1 MTNEE
6 MLEDLKQYID
16 TRVPQIIDDRVKT
29 IIDERVPKIVDE
41 RVTEIV
47 DVRISQ
53 TEQKLTKHIAD
64 VDAKADTIL
73 ETMGG
78 QLVDHENRITR
89 LEQTAA

>member
-6 MLEDLKQYID
+6 MLEDLKQFID

-41 RVTEIV
+41 
-47 DVRISQ
+47 RISQ